1 MRAIKKE
8 LPALIVTLQQL
19 YQATGDAEA
28 FGLSTLLSSY
38 AVVSGILFL
47 AEVLD
52 ILAKINVAM
61 QRKIIDFSKIPSF
74 VKILVD
80 ELRSLK
86 SEESEWCSTVQST
99 IIKLEEYDIVVGA
112 QRHGSGRSKSARIST
127 LQEYRECVAIPY
139 LDCLIENI
147 NRRFTDEAVKILSA
161 TSVFDPTKFPTEE
174 ALILAYYGLEEIR
187 ILADFYG
194 NDATVEYEGTIY
206 TSSPLLDRD
215 ELLSE
220 WKTFRRALIQEKK
233 SIMQTA
239 RNSQPS
245 LQDILQSMQEY
256 ETYKSIFPQMFSLM
270 NILLANPMS
279 TAMVERSFSQM
290 KLVKN
295 RLRNRLSDVSL
306 PQLMRIAIEGPEL
319 TDINYEEILDIFAQQ
334 NRRIQ
339 L

>member
-1 MRAIKKE
+1 MLSF
-8 LPALIVTLQQL
+8 LPTYV
-19 YQATGDAEA
+19 
-28 FGLSTLLSSY
+28 
-38 AVVSGILFL
+38 VVSGIIFL
-47 AEVLD
+47 SEVLD

-99 IIKLEEYDIVVGA
+99 IIKLEEEYDIVVGA
-112 QRHGSGRSKSARIST
+112 QRHGSARSKSARIST
-127 LQEYRECVAIPY
+127 LQEYTECVAIPY

-174 ALILAYYGLEEIR
+174 ALILAHGLEEIR

-215 ELLSE
+215 KLLSE
-220 WKTFRRALIQEKK
+220 WNTFKRALIQEKK
-233 SIMQTA
+233 SIMQTT

-256 ETYKSIFPQMFSLM
+256 EAYKSIFPQMFSLM
-270 NILLANPMS
+270 NILLAIPMS
-279 TAMVERSFSQM
+279 TATVERSFSQM

-319 TDINYEEILDIFAQQ
+319 RDINFEEILDIFAQQ

>member
-1 MRAIKKE
+1 MRANSAHALYFHCACHRLQLASIQAAESNSEVKQVFGMMSNVWKLFYYSPKKAETLKEVQSALRLPELQIVKPSDTRWLSHERCMRAIKKE

-28 FGLSTLLSSY
+28 FGLSALLSSY
-38 AVVSGILFL
+38 AVVSGIIFL

-61 QRKIIDFSKIPSF
+61 QRKIIDFSKVPSF

-99 IIKLEEYDIVVGA
+99 IIKLEEEYDIVVGA
-112 QRHGSGRSKSARIST
+112 QRHGSTRSKSARIST

-174 ALILAYYGLEEIR
+174 ALILAYVLKRSEFWQISM
-187 ILADFYG
+187 
-194 NDATVEYEGTIY
+194 ATM
-206 TSSPLLDRD
+206 LL
-215 ELLSE
+215 
-220 WKTFRRALIQEKK
+220 
-233 SIMQTA
+233 
-239 RNSQPS
+239 
-245 LQDILQSMQEY
+245 
-256 ETYKSIFPQMFSLM
+256 
-270 NILLANPMS
+270 
-279 TAMVERSFSQM
+279 
-290 KLVKN
+290 
-295 RLRNRLSDVSL
+295 
-306 PQLMRIAIEGPEL
+306 
-319 TDINYEEILDIFAQQ
+319 
-334 NRRIQ
+334 
-339 L
+339 